1 MIPCLSVTPLPD
13 TPARDIAAHIERWAA
28 RGWLRPLDAA
38 LAGFLWR
45 EAPDAPGLLLL
56 AAALASHQLGRGHAC
71 LDLSAT
77 LADPDFALSLPP
89 DGVQETD
96 GTPRALLAGV
106 DVATWRAAL
115 AHPRLVGGGDGD
127 TPLVLDGDRLYLRRY
142 WRFERAVIAAV
153 SERLAAD
160 SRISDYDFWRS
171 LKNIDNRIFEIAN
184 NNEPIPMDMIRWRA
198 ILKQARS
205 KRNGA

>member
-1 MIPCLSVTPLPD
+1 M
-13 TPARDIAAHIERWAA
+13 PAHQGMKMKTDIE
-28 RGWLRPLDAA
+28 
-38 LAGFLWR
+38 
-45 EAPDAPGLLLL
+45 
-56 AAALASHQLGRGHAC
+56 
-71 LDLSAT
+71 
-77 LADPDFALSLPP
+77 
-89 DGVQETD
+89 
-96 GTPRALLAGV
+96 
-106 DVATWRAAL
+106 
-115 AHPRLVGGGDGD
+115 
-127 TPLVLDGDRLYLRRY
+127 
-142 WRFERAVIAAV
+142 AV

>member
-1 MIPCLSVTPLPD
+1 MKT
-13 TPARDIAAHIERWAA
+13 DIE
-28 RGWLRPLDAA
+28 
-38 LAGFLWR
+38 
-45 EAPDAPGLLLL
+45 
-56 AAALASHQLGRGHAC
+56 
-71 LDLSAT
+71 
-77 LADPDFALSLPP
+77 
-89 DGVQETD
+89 
-96 GTPRALLAGV
+96 
-106 DVATWRAAL
+106 
-115 AHPRLVGGGDGD
+115 
-127 TPLVLDGDRLYLRRY
+127 
-142 WRFERAVIAAV
+142 AV